1 MRIAPKIA
9 KEKLN
14 SAMTEIE
21 AIKELFIR
29 EPKINFTRE
38 RKLTFG
44 SVLTIMMKFSG
55 KSLQN
60 EISESFIPPGMYP
73 ASVPTKSAFIQQ
85 RNKILF
91 EAGGYLLKIFTDSLP
106 FMNTFNGYRLLA
118 CDGSDVPIPRNPAEE
133 AYSVV
138 THEDRKSYN
147 MLHMNG
153 LFDIMN
159 RVFVDCTIDPG
170 MHAKERVALAQMVSH
185 LKEPEKVIIVADRG
199 YDGYNCIAHLIENH
213 VNFAIRTKDVDS
225 TGFLQSLQL
234 PSSDEFDVLVQ
245 KTLTFHLPKE
255 RKNDPSFV
263 KIYHR
268 NFDFLDNSD
277 TYQIAFRVVRF
288 KLPNGSYE
296 CIVTNLPRDS
306 FSSMALKDL
315 YHRRWQIENAYRDL
329 KYTVDL
335 LHFHGK
341 SANSVLLELYCSLIM
356 FNYCAYIA
364 VHCDPLTHSSSTK
377 YCYKVNFANTVGPC
391 RAYLHSSIS
400 ESELLHRLRLSPTP
414 IRPNRQVK
422 RNQIKEQSSRGF
434 NYRPS

>member
-9 KEKLN
+9 KDKLN

-147 MLHMNG
+147 MLHMKDPF
-153 LFDIMN
+153 LFRI
-159 RVFVDCTIDPG
+159 F
-170 MHAKERVALAQMVSH
+170 
-185 LKEPEKVIIVADRG
+185 
-199 YDGYNCIAHLIENH
+199 
-213 VNFAIRTKDVDS
+213 
-225 TGFLQSLQL
+225 
-234 PSSDEFDVLVQ
+234 
-245 KTLTFHLPKE
+245 
-255 RKNDPSFV
+255 
-263 KIYHR
+263 
-268 NFDFLDNSD
+268 
-277 TYQIAFRVVRF
+277 
-288 KLPNGSYE
+288 
-296 CIVTNLPRDS
+296 
-306 FSSMALKDL
+306 
-315 YHRRWQIENAYRDL
+315 
-329 KYTVDL
+329 
-335 LHFHGK
+335 
-341 SANSVLLELYCSLIM
+341 
-356 FNYCAYIA
+356 
-364 VHCDPLTHSSSTK
+364 
-377 YCYKVNFANTVGPC
+377 
-391 RAYLHSSIS
+391 
-400 ESELLHRLRLSPTP
+400 
-414 IRPNRQVK
+414 
-422 RNQIKEQSSRGF
+422 
-434 NYRPS
+434 